1 MLEREPPAAQPAGV
15 DRARC
20 HRSDLAGPPRQQNQ
34 GSRITGHVPGNDLP
48 QDPRVR
54 DRHPGQLTS
63 WHPIENSRHPQL
75 MRGKG
80 HAPARPCL
88 AALGYLEIIRNC
100 GEPVT
105 PSHQSLNWAITVSV
119 SCQLVTGTH
128 GTPMANTG

>member
-15 DRARC
+15 ARTRRHRAEP
-20 HRSDLAGPPRQQNQ
+20 AGPPRQQNQ

-54 DRHPGQLTS
+54 DRHPGQLTTLQL
-63 WHPIENSRHPQL
+63 PPQL

-80 HAPARPCL
+80 HAPARPDL

-105 PSHQSLNWAITVSV
+105 PSHQSLNWAITV
-119 SCQLVTGTH
+119 
-128 GTPMANTG
+128 